1 MQVTLIDTGLKPYK
15 EILALQE
22 ELFNNNLAAK
32 VNGQPTS
39 NHLILCEHN
48 PVFTLG
54 KSGKRENILVSD
66 EDMGA
71 EFYHIQRG
79 GDVTF
84 HGPGQ
89 LVVYPIFDLDSL
101 GIGVNQ
107 YIHLLEE
114 TIIQTIQQYSI
125 TGERIEGAAGI
136 WIKSKPMPG
145 MPAAWAQD
153 RKIAAIGARVS
164 RMVTMHG
171 LAVNVNTDLTY
182 FTKITACGLDGKGT
196 TSIEKE
202 LGAKAD
208 IEKFKLIFA
217 GVFKNVFGV
226 TYIQLAV

>member
-1 MQVTLIDTGLKPYK
+1 MQITLTDTGLKPYLDV
-15 EILALQE
+15 LALQE
-22 ELFNNNLAAK
+22 KWFNANIEAK
-32 VNGQPTS
+32 VAGKPAT

-66 EDMGA
+66 EEMGA

-89 LVVYPIFDLDSL
+89 LVAYPVLDLDSM

-107 YIHLLEE
+107 YIYQLEE
-114 TIIQTIQQYSI
+114 TIIQTLKHFGIN
-125 TGERIEGAAGI
+125 GERIAGAAGI
-136 WIKSKPMPG
+136 WLKIKPVAG

-171 LAVNVNTDLTY
+171 LAINVNTDLTW

-202 LGAKAD
+202 LGTKAD
-208 IEKFKLIFA
+208 MTTVKRVFA
-217 GVFKNVFGV
+217 ETFSRVFSID
-226 TYIQLAV
+226 YIHE

>member
-1 MQVTLIDTGLKPYK
+1 MQIILTDTGQKPYLDV
-15 EILALQE
+15 LALQE
-22 ELFNNNLAAK
+22 KWFNANIEAK
-32 VNGQPTS
+32 VAGKATT

-89 LVVYPIFDLDSL
+89 LVAYPVLDLDSL

-107 YIHLLEE
+107 YIYQLEE
-114 TIIQTIQQYSI
+114 TIIQTLKHYSI

-136 WIKSKPMPG
+136 WLKAKPVTG

-171 LAVNVNTDLTY
+171 LAINVNTDLTW

-208 IEKFKLIFA
+208 MATFK
-217 GVFKNVFGV
+217 GVFTEAFSRVFAID
-226 TYIQLAV
+226 YIQQPD

>member
-1 MQVTLIDTGLKPYK
+1 MQIILTDTGLKPYQDV
-15 EILALQE
+15 LALQE
-22 ELFNNNLAAK
+22 QWFNSNIEAK
-32 VNGQPTS
+32 IAGKPAT

-66 EDMGA
+66 DEMGA

-89 LVVYPIFDLDSL
+89 LVAYPVLDLDSL

-107 YIHLLEE
+107 YIYQLEE
-114 TIIQTIQQYSI
+114 TIIQTLKHYSI
-125 TGERIEGAAGI
+125 SGERIAGAAGI
-136 WIKSKPMPG
+136 WLKAKPVAG

-171 LAVNVNTDLTY
+171 LAINVNTDLTW

-208 IEKFKLIFA
+208 MTTVKRVFA
-217 GVFKNVFGV
+217 EAFSRVFSID
-226 TYIQLAV
+226 YIHE

>member
-1 MQVTLIDTGLKPYK
+1 MQLLLKDTGLKPYQ
-15 EILALQE
+15 EVLAMQE
-22 ELFNNNLAAK
+22 QWFNQNIEAKLA
-32 VNGQPTS
+32 GQPTT

-66 EDMGA
+66 TEIGA

-89 LVVYPIFDLDSL
+89 LVAYPILDLDSL
-101 GIGVNQ
+101 NIGVNQ
-107 YIHLLEE
+107 YIHQLEE
-114 TIIQTIQQYSI
+114 TIIQTLQHYNI

-136 WIKSKPMPG
+136 WLKAKPVPG
-145 MPAAWAQD
+145 MPAAWAQE

-171 LAVNVNTDLTY
+171 LAINVNTDLTW
-182 FTKITACGLDGKGT
+182 FSKITACGLDGKGT

-202 LGAKAD
+202 LGAKVEMAA
-208 IEKFKLIFA
+208 FTRVFA
-217 GVFKNVFGV
+217 ESFSRVFGIS
-226 TYIQLAV
+226 YIQPTN